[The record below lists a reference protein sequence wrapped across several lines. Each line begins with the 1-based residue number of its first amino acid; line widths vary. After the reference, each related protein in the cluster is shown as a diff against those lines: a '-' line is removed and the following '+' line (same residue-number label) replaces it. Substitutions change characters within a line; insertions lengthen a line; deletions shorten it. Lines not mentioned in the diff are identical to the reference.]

1 MYIWIGVYKNTYA
14 LIIDSNSPNSYPF
27 FSNIHPLHRPPQQVD
42 WSHQSPNTSQVPS
55 RNGGTS
61 GQLPMLGFGEENKQ
75 SSIKNVSTWY
85 SQIFFARKKISEVL
99 WNFLNLM
106 TETWDFLVWKK
117 QSFHLLGIK
126 KHIFSTLTSSTL
138 FPPFELPQLERSH
151 HEFHGL
157 QEGPRKC
164 RCRAKSGARALSS
177 KGGPTPWGL
186 RSHFPL

>member
-75 SSIKNVSTWY
+75 SSIKNVST
-85 SQIFFARKKISEVL
+85 
-99 WNFLNLM
+99 
-106 TETWDFLVWKK
+106 
-117 QSFHLLGIK
+117 
-126 KHIFSTLTSSTL
+126 
-138 FPPFELPQLERSH
+138 
-151 HEFHGL
+151 
-157 QEGPRKC
+157 
-164 RCRAKSGARALSS
+164 
-177 KGGPTPWGL
+177 
-186 RSHFPL
+186 